1 MSRSAQQNAQFEP
14 CCTKELPDWCTKKN
28 ALSKFMTTVSRKRPL
43 IMLRNASFNSQKT
56 SATESTNSTVPSV
69 FNIEEK
75 SVHFDVTKPDTVHFI
90 LSRHE
95 YTAEEKQVAWFQDE
109 EYARITKECC
119 KQVRKMDNGEN
130 LKDKK
135 YSSRGL
141 ESHTRLAAISKSQ
154 NRRLAVNAV
163 LDEQDEQELDAP
175 NEEAISYAYYKV
187 TSSCQLWACTIGLR
201 DQRSAEECID

>member
-1 MSRSAQQNAQFEP
+1 
-14 CCTKELPDWCTKKN
+14 
-28 ALSKFMTTVSRKRPL
+28 
-43 IMLRNASFNSQKT
+43 MLRNASFNSQKT
-56 SATESTNSTVPSV
+56 SATDCTDTTMQSV
-69 FNIEEK
+69 FNVEER
-75 SVHFDVTKPDTVHFI
+75 SVHFDVAKPDTVHFI
-90 LSRHE
+90 LSRHD

-119 KQVRKMDNGEN
+119 KQVRKMDNGED

-163 LDEQDEQELDAP
+163 LDEQDEQELDDP
-175 NEEAISYAYYKV
+175 NEEAISYAYCQV

-201 DQRSAEECID
+201 DQRSAEECMD

>member
-1 MSRSAQQNAQFEP
+1 VHQEKCF
-14 CCTKELPDWCTKKN
+14 
-28 ALSKFMTTVSRKRPL
+28 V
-43 IMLRNASFNSQKT
+43 NSQKT
-56 SATESTNSTVPSV
+56 SATESTDTTVRSV
-69 FNIEEK
+69 FNIEERF
-75 SVHFDVTKPDTVHFI
+75 VHFDVTKPDTVHFI
-90 LSRHE
+90 LSHHE

-109 EYARITKECC
+109 EYTRITKECC

-141 ESHTRLAAISKSQ
+141 ESHTRLAAIIKSQ
-154 NRRLAVNAV
+154 NRRLAVKAV
-163 LDEQDEQELDAP
+163 LDEQDEQELLDAP
-175 NEEAISYAYYKV
+175 NNEEAISYAYHQV